1 MPLRKELEDLML
13 SDWESVAAADPVP
26 WARQAMR
33 TLLASAEDPE
43 SHVSIASFL
52 IALQIRGATGAHLS
66 GFANAIRSVGTSI
79 DFGLPNLVDTCGT
92 GGGSPSFNIS
102 TGAALLA
109 AGAGAKVAKHGNRGV
124 TSTCGS
130 ADLLEALGITITP
143 NHEKLKAAMAETG
156 FAFLFAPHFYE
167 PMKWVRP
174 IRQKIGV
181 RTIFNQLGPLLNPA
195 NAKRQIVG
203 VFHPALLVST
213 AQALA
218 HMGAERALV
227 VRGEDGMDEISPVAA
242 TSMVRVSQG
251 QASEPDQ
258 WSPDRLGRSLP
269 SLESLAPGATPA
281 ESAAKVARGLSDPAS
296 DEFGCLL
303 PSAAFA
309 VSFSLD
315 VDLNEAVSRVEEAA
329 ASGRATKVV
338 ADLARVTA

>member
-1 MPLRKELEDLML
+1 MF
-13 SDWESVAAADPVP
+13 SDWEAVAAADPVP
-26 WARQAMR
+26 WAREAMR

-52 IALQIRGATGAHLS
+52 VALQIRGATGAHLS
-66 GFANAIRSVGTSI
+66 GFAAAIRSVGTSI

-124 TSTCGS
+124 TSACGS

-143 NHEKLKAAMAETG
+143 SHDKLKTAMAETG

-181 RTIFNQLGPLLNPA
+181 RTVFNQLGPLLNPA
-195 NAKRQIVG
+195 GAKRQIIG
-203 VFHPALLVST
+203 VFHPSLLVNT
-213 AQALA
+213 AQALV

-227 VRGEDGMDEISPVAA
+227 VRGEDGMDEISPVAP
-242 TSMVRVSQG
+242 TTMVRISQG
-251 QASEPDQ
+251 TAAEPDR
-258 WSPDRLGRSLP
+258 WSPDRLGRSHP
-269 SLESLAPGATPA
+269 ALESLAPGATPSD
-281 ESAAKVARGLSDPAS
+281 SAAKVMTGLTDPSS
-296 DEFGCLL
+296 DEFLCLL

-315 VDLNEAVSRVEEAA
+315 VDLSEAVARVHEAA
-329 ASGRATKVV
+329 ASGQAKQVV
-338 ADLARVTA
+338 ADLARVTS